1 MQACRSLPNCLNKG
15 WPQVAERSSS
25 TKASVA
31 ESNWASTK
39 LMELIEAMPQL
50 EDLIYSFTEQLPFGL
65 RS

>member
-1 MQACRSLPNCLNKG
+1 MQACTSLVLQYS

-31 ESNWASTK
+31 ETNWASTE
-39 LMELIEAMPQL
+39 LMEVIEAMPHL